1 MLLLPVAVC
10 PAGSLTEPREYG
22 GYNTYVSNSTHTD
35 SKPPW
40 LENVTPT
47 CPPATLRESLEART
61 VDELKRYL
69 KILSDGQTKPGRKAE
84 LVADVRRYCKGAALR
99 NLWEQLDE
107 LEQAA
112 IAEVAHDPDRKY
124 DADLF
129 DAKYG
134 GEPGSF
140 ARGSLRSSN
149 SSKPNLLSL
158 FFHGQYLPDDLCEEF
173 KSFVPKPEEAQLQ
186 ITNRLPV
193 YHEEEGAQQKDHED
207 ATPLEVRIM
216 EPVACHDLRAVLG
229 LIDTGKLAVS
239 DRTHQPSLS
248 TCKAVGRVLL
258 GGDYYYDE
266 VLKATNERPDYEP
279 VDPIRSFAWPL
290 LVQAAGLSDVSG
302 KRLILCQAGRR
313 AMTDPPEK
321 TLKKLWQRWM
331 KTMLLDELRRID
343 FIKGQTGKGKR
354 GLTAVAGRRLANEAG
369 LKMCPTG
376 QWVKSDE
383 LFRHMQAMG
392 ETFEVTRDPWR
403 LYITDPNYGSL
414 GYSGYHDFEILQAR
428 YALCVLFEYAATLG
442 LIDVAYIEPEYARP
456 DYSSLWGTDD
466 MMFLSRYD
474 GLQYLRLTSLGA
486 YCIGLTNQY
495 TPVEPDSHSVLRIL
509 SNLDIIDSDSSLDA
523 GEKFVLGS
531 FSTRLADTNV
541 WQLDQGT
548 LLAASE
554 QGRDINEFRK
564 FLLARSNDS
573 LPDTVEH
580 LLSDTIKRTTQLQ
593 DKGKVSMIE
602 CADAS
607 LAESIAND
615 SHCKKYCMLAGN
627 CYLLFMI
634 GARNSF
640 AKR

>member
-1 MLLLPVAVC
+1 MARTRHSNLP
-10 PAGSLTEPREYG
+10 
-22 GYNTYVSNSTHTD
+22 
-35 SKPPW
+35 
-40 LENVTPT
+40 PT
-47 CPPATLRESLEART
+47 TLRESLEART

-69 KILSDGQTKPGRKAE
+69 KLLSDGQSKPGRKAE

-99 NLWEQLDE
+99 KLWEQLDE
-107 LEQAA
+107 VEQAA
-112 IAEVAHDPDRKY
+112 IAEAAHDPDRKY

-129 DAKYG
+129 NAKYG

-140 ARGSLRSSN
+140 VRGSLWSST

-173 KSFVPKPEEAQLQ
+173 KSFVPKPEEALLQ
-186 ITNRLPV
+186 ITDRLPG
-193 YHEEEGAQQKDHED
+193 YHEEEGGGAQQQDHED
-207 ATPLEVRIM
+207 ATPLEVRSM

-239 DRTHQPSLS
+239 DKTRQPSLS

-290 LVQAAGLSDVSG
+290 LVQAAGLGEVSG
-302 KRLILCQAGRR
+302 KRLTLSQAGRR

-331 KTMLLDELRRID
+331 KTTLLDELRRID

-354 GLTAVAGRRLANEAG
+354 GLTAVAGRRLAIEAG

-466 MMFLSRYD
+466 MTFLSRYD
-474 GLQYLRLTSLGA
+474 GLQYLRLTPLGA

-495 TPVEPDSHSVLRIL
+495 TPVEPESHSVLRIL

-523 GEKFVLGS
+523 GEKLMLGS

-564 FLLARSNDS
+564 FLLARSSDS

-580 LLSDTIKRTTQLQ
+580 LLSDAIKRTTQLQ
-593 DKGKVSMIE
+593 DKGKVSLIE
-602 CADAS
+602 CADAF

-615 SHCKKYCMLAGN
+615 SRCEKYCMLAGN
-627 CYLLFMI
+627 CYLVVH
-634 GARNSF
+634 ARREKQFRKALRQLGYSLP
-640 AKR
+640 AS